1 MTSDAGTVLQN
12 GTGVGGGMLRY
23 LLVHARSV
31 AGLVFAVALVWLLFS
46 LLTGGIFASERNLIN
61 LMRQTSVTAMIGLGM
76 MVVIAQG
83 EIDLSVG
90 SVLGLCA
97 TVIGLVE
104 ATGVMSPAGTIL
116 IVLALGAMVGLWNGL
131 LVACLGIPAFVAT
144 LGGMLAFRGIALAL
158 SEGRTLSDISDG
170 FRFSGEGFLTG
181 PALWGFLA
189 AALVAALLPLRQ
201 LSDPS
206 KQMGALL
213 RAAAGVAALGLL
225 AWASLSYRGLP
236 MPVALTLVAAAI
248 LAWALSNTVWGRHC
262 FAVGGNRAAAHTAG
276 IAVSRHLIVS
286 FVLIGT
292 LTAFAAVLF
301 VGRLGAAPPEAG
313 TFLELNAIAAV
324 VIGGAS
330 LYGGSGTVFG
340 VLMGALLMQSLS
352 NGLSLLNVPSAFQSI
367 ASGAVLILAVYV
379 DVVSKRGGRLFLRQ

>member
-1 MTSDAGTVLQN
+1 MSQAAGLLQID
-12 GTGVGGGMLRY
+12 TLAKGGMVRY
-23 LLVHARSV
+23 LLTHARSV
-31 AGLVFAVALVWLLFS
+31 AGLVLAVALVWLLFS
-46 LLTGGIFASERNLIN
+46 LFTGGIFIGERNLIN

-90 SVLGLCA
+90 SLLALCA
-97 TVIGLVE
+97 TVVGLVE
-104 ATGVMSPAGTIL
+104 ASGAMPPFATIL
-116 IVLALGAMVGLWNGL
+116 IVLALGAAVGLWNGL
-131 LVACLGIPAFVAT
+131 LVARLGVPAFVAT

-158 SEGRTLSDISDG
+158 SGGRTLSNISDG
-170 FRFSGEGFLTG
+170 FRFPGEGFLTG
-181 PALWGFLA
+181 PVLWAFLA
-189 AALVAALLPLRQ
+189 VALVVVLLPLRR
-201 LSDPS
+201 LSDPG
-206 KQMGALL
+206 KRLGAVV
-213 RAAAGVAALGLL
+213 RAGAGVAAIGLL

-236 MPVALTLVAAAI
+236 MPVALTLVAAAV
-248 LAWALSNTVWGRHC
+248 LAWALANTVWGRHC
-262 FAVGGNRAAAHTAG
+262 FAVGGNRAAAHVAG
-276 IAVSRHLIVS
+276 IAVSRHLIVG
-286 FVLIGT
+286 FVLLGM
-292 LTAFAAVLF
+292 LTGLAAVMF

-352 NGLSLLNVPSAFQSI
+352 NGLSLLNVPSAFQNI
-367 ASGAVLILAVYV
+367 ASGAVLVLAVYI

>member
-1 MTSDAGTVLQN
+1 MSQAAGLLQID
-12 GTGVGGGMLRY
+12 THAKGGMVRY
-23 LLVHARSV
+23 LLTHARSV
-31 AGLVFAVALVWLLFS
+31 AGLVLAVALVWLLFS
-46 LLTGGIFASERNLIN
+46 LFTGGIFIGERNLIN

-90 SVLGLCA
+90 SLLALCA
-97 TVIGLVE
+97 TVVGLVE
-104 ATGVMSPAGTIL
+104 ASGAMPPFATIL
-116 IVLALGAMVGLWNGL
+116 IVLALGAAVGLWNGL
-131 LVACLGIPAFVAT
+131 LVARLGVPAFVAT

-158 SEGRTLSDISDG
+158 SGGRTLSNISDG
-170 FRFSGEGFLTG
+170 FRFPGEGFLTG
-181 PALWGFLA
+181 PVLWAFLA
-189 AALVAALLPLRQ
+189 VALVVVLLPLRR
-201 LSDPS
+201 LSDPG
-206 KQMGALL
+206 KRLGAVV
-213 RAAAGVAALGLL
+213 RAGAGVAAIGLL

-236 MPVALTLVAAAI
+236 MPVALTLVA
-248 LAWALSNTVWGRHC
+248 VWGRHC
-262 FAVGGNRAAAHTAG
+262 FAVGGNRAAAHVAG
-276 IAVSRHLIVS
+276 IAVSRHLIVG
-286 FVLIGT
+286 FVLLGM
-292 LTAFAAVLF
+292 LTGLAAVMF

-352 NGLSLLNVPSAFQSI
+352 NGLSLLNVPSAFQNI
-367 ASGAVLILAVYV
+367 ASGAVLVLAVYI